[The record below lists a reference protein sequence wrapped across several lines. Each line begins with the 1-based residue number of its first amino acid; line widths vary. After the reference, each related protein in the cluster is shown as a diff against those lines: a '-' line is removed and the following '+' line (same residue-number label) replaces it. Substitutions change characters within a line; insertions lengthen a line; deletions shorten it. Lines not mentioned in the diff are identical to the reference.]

1 MADLPAVPAADELA
15 STLELCEKREAHVTR
30 LVAREVEAARA
41 HAAAN
46 NRKAAL
52 EAMKRKKLHDKEL
65 ERLSAQK
72 LSLMQQEQTLHA
84 LKFNNVVI
92 TTQQNG
98 AAAIEREV
106 KKVKGAE
113 GVDKVLDRLEEA
125 LDEAGDVLGAS
136 SRVMG
141 EAAGL
146 DDDELLEEL
155 EQMELAEELYGI
167 ADVSDAAEP
176 TRMPT
181 PGVVPAPVPRT
192 TAAQIAKQRAE
203 EHEERELAE
212 LVALQAAMKVED
224 AMPMPMAAMKVEHSL
239 PQPLAVA
246 RLNAMAIEPPMAMH
260 MPMMAACF

>member
-1 MADLPAVPAADELA
+1 MTTPPAAPPVVADLPAVPAADELA

-146 DDDELLEEL
+146 DDDELLEEVASRRS
-155 EQMELAEELYGI
+155 EDLALTWPYFRPPRSRGRQPWDHRPRW
-167 ADVSDAAEP
+167 AVQP
-176 TRMPT
+176 
-181 PGVVPAPVPRT
+181 VAPR
-192 TAAQIAKQRAE
+192 
-203 EHEERELAE
+203 
-212 LVALQAAMKVED
+212 
-224 AMPMPMAAMKVEHSL
+224 
-239 PQPLAVA
+239 
-246 RLNAMAIEPPMAMH
+246 
-260 MPMMAACF
+260 